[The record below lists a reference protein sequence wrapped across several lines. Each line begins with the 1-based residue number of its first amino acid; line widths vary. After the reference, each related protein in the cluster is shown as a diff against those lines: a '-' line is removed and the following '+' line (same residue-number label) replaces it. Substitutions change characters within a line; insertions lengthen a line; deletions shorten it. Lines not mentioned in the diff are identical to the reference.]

1 MDLGLSGKVA
11 LVTGGSRGIGR
22 ATALT
27 LAREGCRVA
36 ICARGQES
44 LQHTLAELATLSTLS
59 WGCVADVTQA
69 ENVEHFVS
77 EAAATLGG
85 VDALICN
92 VGGTAG
98 GASLEASDEEW
109 MTTFDLH
116 LMHAVRTIR
125 AAVPYLRQ
133 RHQSRIVIVSSIS
146 GWKPGPKAQYGA
158 AKAAEIFL
166 SSSLAWELSSHRI
179 GVNTV
184 CPGSIYFP
192 GSGWAAFE
200 QDHPEEYA
208 QFLDRELP
216 ENRLGSDQEV
226 ADVITFL
233 VSDRARWINGA
244 MIPVDGAQGRPTGRW
259 FEPSV

>member
-1 MDLGLSGKVA
+1 
-11 LVTGGSRGIGR
+11 
-22 ATALT
+22 
-27 LAREGCRVA
+27 
-36 ICARGQES
+36 
-44 LQHTLAELATLSTLS
+44 
-59 WGCVADVTQA
+59 
-69 ENVEHFVS
+69 
-77 EAAATLGG
+77 
-85 VDALICN
+85 
-92 VGGTAG
+92 
-98 GASLEASDEEW
+98 
-109 MTTFDLH
+109 MTTFDLN

-125 AAVPYLRQ
+125 AAVPYLKQ

-200 QDHPEEYA
+200 QDHPKDYA